1 MRYYN
6 KDYFD
11 RQKEIGEFEGEA
23 GLFKFKDYI
32 KPTDNVIDFGCGGGY
47 ILKNLSCNKKIGIDP
62 NKTAQETATRNN
74 IEVYSSIEE
83 VPDNFANVVISNHAL
98 EHILCPFERLSLLKR
113 KIKVGGKLIFVV
125 PHQTPREDFRENDI
139 NQHLYTWN
147 PLTLGNLFKLAGY
160 NIVKVDTIRHRWPPG
175 YKTIRKLFGRN
186 IFHLAS
192 RIYAIFRNSYQI
204 RVVAEKRNLKNL
216 NKDS

>member
-83 VPDNFANVVISNHAL
+83 VPDNFANVVISNHVL
-98 EHILCPFERLSLLKR
+98 EHVLCPFERLSLLKR

-125 PHQTPREDFRENDI
+125 PHQTPGEDFRENDI

-160 NIVKVDTIRHRWPPG
+160 NIVKVDTIRYRWPPG